1 MNNTNQVT
9 PSTNQVDPNQNPQS
23 QPSVTPAQP
32 TTASPEPTAAAP
44 TPAANP
50 QTNPTT
56 AAPTMNQPTA
66 QPSQN
71 QPHPVSKMFDSIL
84 KTMSGGPI
92 IVTDPATGQRR
103 EVQQSKGSMARAIT
117 AAALA
122 GLFTPNQYRPGPFG
136 GSVLDKGNTVAAAG
150 QAGMQMRQQ
159 REQQAQ
165 KTLDDQQARK
175 LFTIQNNAKLAQ
187 QAAAMAHQQHAVL
200 ADTVKTNEDKFM
212 GPLAE
217 FDASRP
223 AGQPSIFQ
231 AKGQTSDQVL
241 AGGHSLTDSNVFID
255 GTTTIINPQTHVAED
270 HPTYSVIR
278 STNADGSP
286 ITLKLPQEV
295 TDELGKYSKPYEQ
308 AYKATGGNVLVPI
321 NNYMDAIHTYHT
333 LNSVESFMNRV
344 QKDVN
349 PTGQKVSLAAA
360 YKNDPTGYWQ
370 AINSA
375 EQAIA
380 AGNGRPGEDT
390 EDNVLTKIAAAPSGS
405 KLLDLVGT
413 PQQVEDWK
421 NGLISKRK
429 LAQEGGIG
437 DKAPATPEQNAA
449 YLSALNKLPAD
460 QQGDFVKPPKA
471 GWTQGQLEKEQNRLD
486 ARFDTNTKNAIQAG
500 DPTQLAAQTRLSI
513 GAGDLT
519 SAKDIFT
526 ARSNVKE
533 AYNLALQNKAS
544 ELGLQPTHFNVEA
557 LKAKAAALDAYSAAG
572 KVGQQL
578 NAFKTFGEHVAG
590 AKDAN
595 DAWARSGSPLFNKP
609 LSWLAENATNDQS
622 YQRFRDSVIAPA
634 KEYMNF
640 LNGNRAEHAEDIRAM
655 ESVLDSKSATPQ
667 TVYTALQTWAKT
679 ADDRAKALGE
689 TYRDTVGTTFPGL
702 VSKATV
708 DNLAKLGVKSQ
719 AAALS
724 GTLPR
729 AQSWVANLQPQM
741 LVKGNPDDTAIGKK
755 FFQAA
760 GGDLDKAVEMAH
772 EHGYIIPVGK

>member
-23 QPSVTPAQP
+23 QPSETPAQP
-32 TTASPEPTAAAP
+32 MTASPEPTAAAP
-44 TPAANP
+44 TPVANP
-50 QTNPTT
+50 QTNPMT
-56 AAPTMNQPTA
+56 AAPTTNQPT

-187 QAAAMAHQQHAVL
+187 QAAAMAHQQHEVL
-200 ADTVKTNEDKFM
+200 ADTVKTNQDKFM

-286 ITLKLPQEV
+286 ITLKLPQKV

-360 YKNDPTGYWQ
+360 YKNDPTGYWN

-390 EDNVLTKIAAAPSGS
+390 EDNVLTKIAATPGGA

-449 YLSALNKLPAD
+449 YLSALSKLPPD

-486 ARFDTNTKNAIQAG
+486 ARFDTNTRNAIQAG
-500 DPTQLAAQTRLSI
+500 DPNQIAAQTRLSI

-526 ARSNVKE
+526 RVYNQTGWPTGWAFCMTFLSPAWTLSGYDVAAHVAEETHGAARNVPR
-533 AYNLALQNKAS
+533 AIIWSSWSSVVLGSTYLISLALCATDIDSLTGNA
-544 ELGLQPTHFNVEA
+544 LGQPIGV
-557 LKAKAAALDAYSAAG
+557 L
-572 KVGQQL
+572 VGQ
-578 NAFKTFGEHVAG
+578 V
-590 AKDAN
+590 
-595 DAWARSGSPLFNKP
+595 
-609 LSWLAENATNDQS
+609 
-622 YQRFRDSVIAPA
+622 
-634 KEYMNF
+634 
-640 LNGNRAEHAEDIRAM
+640 
-655 ESVLDSKSATPQ
+655 
-667 TVYTALQTWAKT
+667 
-679 ADDRAKALGE
+679 
-689 TYRDTVGTTFPGL
+689 
-702 VSKATV
+702 
-708 DNLAKLGVKSQ
+708 LGVTGGVVLLAINVFCQMACGVAFVSW
-719 AAALS
+719 ALVLPPT
-724 GTLPR
+724 TLLGIM
-729 AQSWVANLQPQM
+729 S
-741 LVKGNPDDTAIGKK
+741 
-755 FFQAA
+755 
-760 GGDLDKAVEMAH
+760 
-772 EHGYIIPVGK
+772 